1 MSQTSIKVENLVKS
15 FGEGESLVEVIK
27 GASFEVKKGELAALI
42 APSGAGKSTLLMMI
56 GCVLE
61 PTSGK
66 IWLGDD
72 LVYDQAWKTKD
83 ARKIRREK
91 LGFIFQAHYLI
102 PFLNVLDNVALLPL
116 TATKDEEKV
125 RDRAKEI
132 LTYLGLA
139 EKFSA
144 KPSELSG
151 GQNQRVAIARALA
164 NQPQIILADEP
175 TAALDIER
183 AHSVVKMLKEVA
195 KTQDVAI
202 IMVTHD
208 ERLLG
213 YCDKILKIVAGK
225 VETEIM
231 QMAKE
236 ELI

>member
-1 MSQTSIKVENLVKS
+1 MDNISIKVENLEKT
-15 FGEGESLVEVIK
+15 FGEGESRVEVIK
-27 GASFEVKKGELAALI
+27 GASFEVNKGELVALI

-66 IWLGDD
+66 IWLGEE
-72 LVYDQAWKTKD
+72 LVYDKKWLTKD

-102 PFLNVLDNVALLPL
+102 PFLNVLDNVSLLPL
-116 TATKDEEKV
+116 TSSEKEEVV
-125 RDRAKEI
+125 RDRSKDI
-132 LTYLGLA
+132 LRFLGLG
-139 EKFSA
+139 EKFNA

-183 AHSVVKMLKEVA
+183 AHSVVKMLKEVT
-195 KTQDVAI
+195 KTQGVSI

-225 VETEIM
+225 VETSHVTEG
-231 QMAKE
+231 E
-236 ELI
+236 VV

>member
-116 TATKDEEKV
+116 TSTKDEEKE

-132 LTYLGLA
+132 LSYLGLA
-139 EKFSA
+139 EKYAA

-231 QMAKE
+231 QTEKE
-236 ELI
+236 TLI

>member
-1 MSQTSIKVENLVKS
+1 MKQTSIKVENLVKS
-15 FGEGESLVEVIK
+15 FGQGESLVEVIK
-27 GASFEVKKGELAALI
+27 GASFEVNKGELVALI

-66 IWLGDD
+66 IWLGDE
-72 LVYDQAWKTKD
+72 LVYDQGWKTKD

-116 TATKDEEKV
+116 TTTKNDSDVYKK
-125 RDRAKEI
+125 AKET
-132 LTYLGLA
+132 LSFLGLD
-139 EKFSA
+139 EKFESM
-144 KPSELSG
+144 PSELSG

-183 AHSVVKMLKEVA
+183 AHSVVKMLKDVA

-213 YCDKILKIVAGK
+213 YCDKILKIVSGK
-225 VETEIM
+225 VETTQIGENDTNI
-231 QMAKE
+231 
-236 ELI
+236 